1 MITSFNSNSLT
12 TFVILIPERFIAFAA
27 KFKNY
32 FGKSFRTHNP
42 KMDYCNMTL
51 DFPLNIF
58 YS

>member
-1 MITSFNSNSLT
+1 MITSFNSSSLT

-27 KFKNY
+27 KFKYY

-42 KMDYCNMTL
+42 KMDYCYMTL